1 MWFIVIY
8 IFVVTEADYLDVDLR
23 GSFSLL
29 DNEKSGNLDSYLSGY
44 DRLSI

>member
-8 IFVVTEADYLDVDLR
+8 IFVVTEDDNLDVDLR
-23 GSFSLL
+23 RSFSLL
-29 DNEKSGNLDSYLSGY
+29 NKWKSGNLDSDLSGY